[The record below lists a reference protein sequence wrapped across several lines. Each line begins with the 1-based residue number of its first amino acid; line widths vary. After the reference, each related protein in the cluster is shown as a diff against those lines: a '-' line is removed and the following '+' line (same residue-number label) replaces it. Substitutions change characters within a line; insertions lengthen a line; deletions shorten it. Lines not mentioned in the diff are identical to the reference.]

1 MPYKKYASEFL
12 GTFMLTMAVWV
23 ASTYALAIP
32 GPLAAAVTLGLFVY
46 LVGGISGAHLNPA
59 VTIGILSI
67 GKIKGN
73 DALFYIIAQLLG
85 GLVAMV
91 LCSFLS
97 PDAAPMVIREAT
109 LTGAFAE
116 VIGTFVLAFAVTSV
130 ALNQIPAPAAGLV
143 VGSGLLCGIAIAS
156 GFRDPILNPAVAL
169 GIGAFGPFEIIAPI
183 VGAVGGAWAR
193 FALSDQK

>member
-1 MPYKKYASEFL
+1 MTYKKIAAEFL

-23 ASTYALAIP
+23 SSTYALPIS
-32 GPLAAAVTLGLFVY
+32 GPVAAAVTLGLFVY

-59 VTIGILSI
+59 VTIGLLSI

-73 DALFYIIAQLLG
+73 DAMFYVISQIAAALA
-85 GLVAMV
+85 VMTV
-91 LCSFLS
+91 CTFLS
-97 PDAAPMVIREAT
+97 PDASPMVVREMT

-116 VIGTFVLAFAVTSV
+116 ALGTFVLAFAVTSV
-130 ALNQIPAPAAGLV
+130 AINQIPAPAVGLV

-169 GIGAFGPFEIIAPI
+169 GIGAFGPFEILAPV

-193 FALSDQK
+193 YVLSDHK